1 MLQRLTEFGRR
12 IYAAIAA
19 RCAPVHAYLRGGA
32 WLGVFPWIVE
42 KFWAALCALSRG
54 TARLLRWMLVPKNDT
69 PLDVLKHY
77 VSLLVVLM
85 GAGALLWAGKQIAYP
100 PLVITVAKLPEP
112 LEKEYWLN
120 PELSR
125 TLIGQ
130 IESLRAVVKG
140 ERDPAFEAVLNPP
153 NIVVKSGDWSLNV
166 QEQILTP
173 LGSLLGRGQGE
184 VHLALNCY
192 HPGCARTNDKEC
204 HDLVPKASEAK
215 PGESKPPESKAA
227 DGKPAKQYLCLRLTA
242 DIQRGLSHRRLTPR
256 LIVSPD
262 DAEMT
267 DAMARVAEAVTTVA
281 DPATATLY
289 FYRRI
294 REEKRNPNV
303 APDTIADMVSEASKA
318 AEQAETNDA
327 VSACWAHTI
336 RAHLAV
342 DRREFSLAEVYLAR
356 AKNISLW
363 SHLAQF
369 SSPSDCRRLIMIAEM
384 EFARQLARPP
394 ENETY
399 PPHRENQDDGRV
411 AAAFGRVRNLLN
423 EIPGMAWVGP
433 FARSNDNE
441 DLEEA
446 LKLVRSE
453 IGLSWFKTD
462 TQCELLTAGRKRE
475 SLAAANDDGDGAFD
489 RAIARES
496 IRDAI
501 EKLDSLRPAEQLAP
515 LTRQGALDFMSRF
528 SRNTKCTEDV
538 VAILQR
544 LDLNH
549 PTDQRVTQL
558 LIAIT
563 EAAALRKTASLG
575 RPAEPDDKGNAMIE
589 SARKIYQ
596 RIAATGMDRTGSA
609 LLRLAI
615 IAEANSAEAGE
626 NKTLARIPSDET
638 LQNLRRAWQR
648 YERDINATRERGELI
663 VAFWGMVLMRSYPEE
678 ILTTDFTRAAPELVA
693 NEEYR
698 NAIATKAEFEQALRT
713 LYPDARATR
722 FADLPQLKG
731 IGPRIG
737 CLCMLSYVTFEN
749 ELADFFIGRLDRW
762 QKQKIEQPACRRDL
776 IPATQ
781 TMVPTRVRAIASR
794 AQSEFEEAEVA
805 LQKAEAKTAKMQEEF
820 EKKKALHEKLQI
832 DLGKARALAEKN
844 SQRFKEKREAVTKAA
859 EVCYIDK
866 VAPQAAQT
874 TSSQ

>member
-1 MLQRLTEFGRR
+1 MVRR
-12 IYAAIAA
+12 PEVG
-19 RCAPVHAYLRGGA
+19 CNPQ
-32 WLGVFPWIVE
+32 
-42 KFWAALCALSRG
+42 
-54 TARLLRWMLVPKNDT
+54 LLRE
-69 PLDVLKHY
+69 
-77 VSLLVVLM
+77 LLQFLEK
-85 GAGALLWAGKQIAYP
+85 ALL
-100 PLVITVAKLPEP
+100 
-112 LEKEYWLN
+112 
-120 PELSR
+120 
-125 TLIGQ
+125 
-130 IESLRAVVKG
+130 
-140 ERDPAFEAVLNPP
+140 
-153 NIVVKSGDWSLNV
+153 
-166 QEQILTP
+166 
-173 LGSLLGRGQGE
+173 
-184 VHLALNCY
+184 AL
-192 HPGCARTNDKEC
+192 
-204 HDLVPKASEAK
+204 
-215 PGESKPPESKAA
+215 
-227 DGKPAKQYLCLRLTA
+227 
-242 DIQRGLSHRRLTPR
+242 
-256 LIVSPD
+256 
-262 DAEMT
+262 
-267 DAMARVAEAVTTVA
+267 
-281 DPATATLY
+281 
-289 FYRRI
+289 
-294 REEKRNPNV
+294 
-303 APDTIADMVSEASKA
+303 
-318 AEQAETNDA
+318 
-327 VSACWAHTI
+327 
-336 RAHLAV
+336 
-342 DRREFSLAEVYLAR
+342 
-356 AKNISLW
+356 
-363 SHLAQF
+363 
-369 SSPSDCRRLIMIAEM
+369 
-384 EFARQLARPP
+384 
-394 ENETY
+394 
-399 PPHRENQDDGRV
+399 
-411 AAAFGRVRNLLN
+411 
-423 EIPGMAWVGP
+423 
-433 FARSNDNE
+433 
-441 DLEEA
+441 
-446 LKLVRSE
+446 
-453 IGLSWFKTD
+453 
-462 TQCELLTAGRKRE
+462 
-475 SLAAANDDGDGAFD
+475 
-489 RAIARES
+489 
-496 IRDAI
+496 
-501 EKLDSLRPAEQLAP
+501 QLAP

-648 YERDINATRERGELI
+648 YERDLNATRERGELI